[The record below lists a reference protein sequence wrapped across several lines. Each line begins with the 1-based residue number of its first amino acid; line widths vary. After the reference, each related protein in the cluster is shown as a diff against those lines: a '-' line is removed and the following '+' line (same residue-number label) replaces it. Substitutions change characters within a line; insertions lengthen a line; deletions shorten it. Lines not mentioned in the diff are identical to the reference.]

1 LTPGYRWPVSGDRQ
15 YELWR
20 TLHVDGARLASL
32 IIWTALCPPKA
43 LSAPF
48 YNPCETAHGV
58 EHRETKGLSNNRRA
72 RARNTGQSHRK
83 GAPFQIVTGGP
94 LRAIVTKRCVGQC
107 AKDSRFAVLV
117 NEAFPSMPLPQSS
130 MNRSTPAWPE
140 SADPFA
146 MQLALSRVHAR
157 LVPMQ
162 RDEQGYVLDPSAE
175 AWVELPA
182 DRGFA
187 GYGLSRALRMLLDVL
202 RGLTA
207 LHDTFDTEGV
217 TFAHG
222 EVALTQFRVDSEGVC
237 RLVPLTARHS
247 SAESKP
253 SAEVLG
259 QLAPERLLGEPVDPR
274 ADVFSAGVLLWE
286 ALAGRRLFTE
296 TTADAIIER
305 LMGEKLQMPQLPPE
319 LAWAIPLKS
328 IAARALSVDPYQRF
342 ADCAELATAIA
353 IVARER
359 VATHAE
365 IAAFFGSKARS
376 HNSVAQK
383 RPIPTRSST
392 FPSVSLPASLPA
404 SPPSINAPP
413 SSRNGFPLVTH
424 APRSA
429 APRSVPPAPR
439 SLTPAPR
446 SLTPAPRSLTPV
458 PRSLTPVPRSLTPV
472 PRSLTPVPRSLTPA
486 PRSLTPVPRSLTPA
500 PRSLTPAP
508 GSVHAAPSAQR
519 NLTHKSPFATLLGT
533 AESVPTS
540 YRRQTLMSVGT
551 PAAVL
556 APIEAVPESGQR
568 ASKLPSQPVWD
579 ASVSTAPAPA
589 WRAPMSSST
598 VARATLDSIPLSD
611 VAKFRGWSSRRSLVV
626 LTLVALLAAVVAL
639 VAIQS
644 SSEAP
649 DTATN
654 HRVQQAATP
663 GAVAPRTAVS
673 EPVATSDE
681 STQPTPPSATDPSNG
696 TPASAPKEIRPASK
710 AASPTTTSAGSS
722 VTKDYGI

>member
-1 LTPGYRWPVSGDRQ
+1 
-15 YELWR
+15 
-20 TLHVDGARLASL
+20 LASL

-446 SLTPAPRSLTPV
+446 SLTPAPRSV
-458 PRSLTPVPRSLTPV
+458 
-472 PRSLTPVPRSLTPA
+472 
-486 PRSLTPVPRSLTPA
+486 
-500 PRSLTPAP
+500 TPAP